1 MNEGL
6 GLDGSCATIEPSGRD
21 RAPGVCMR
29 LSLVV
34 DERKSVSGRAVP
46 CRSAPWDGEIPAF
59 AGMTIMRGSPF
70 AGTTVRGPRP
80 GLVWV
85 RERPAPYG
93 ENALAVLWQRAHT
106 LPDGL
111 LTEDGRRFRVVY
123 PGRPS
128 GRAGPDFRDSVL
140 EAEDGRLVTGD
151 VELHVEAPGWRSHG
165 HHADPGYNGVV
176 LHVVLRAGGAVS
188 SRQQSRASAPVASLE
203 PVVDRL
209 RRAGDGARPS
219 AFPWESMSPGAIEKV
234 LDAAGDR
241 RFLARSRGFAREIEA
256 GDADQVVYAAL
267 FEALGYAANRKP
279 FRRLAEVVPF
289 ATVATLRGEPG
300 GTRLAAVRALL
311 LTASGLVS
319 RDGAPDAGLVR
330 RLPRTGR
337 LAPDAWRLLRVRPSN
352 HPARRVE
359 GAARLVDRFL
369 DAGPAAWVT
378 SAADAGKPAAL
389 VRALSD
395 PPFVGAGRA
404 RDMAVNVALPFAHA
418 LAGASRDGDAAARR
432 LEAYRAFP
440 GLADNDITREMKRL
454 LADRGLPVS
463 ARGARRHQGLAH
475 LYNVTTL
482 PGMART
488 EWPAMAR
495 AAGEA

>member
-1 MNEGL
+1 ML
-6 GLDGSCATIEPSGRD
+6 LSPATDEQRTVRD
-21 RAPGVCMR
+21 AR
-29 LSLVV
+29 
-34 DERKSVSGRAVP
+34 P
-46 CRSAPWDGEIPAF
+46 CRSAPRR
-59 AGMTIMRGSPF
+59 T
-70 AGTTVRGPRP
+70 
-80 GLVWV
+80 GLSWV

-93 ENALAVLWQRAHT
+93 ESALAVLWQRAHT

-140 EAEDGRLVTGD
+140 ATEDGRLVTGD

-165 HHADPGYNGVV
+165 HDTDPGYNGVV
-176 LHVVLRAGGAVS
+176 LHVVLRAGGSVS
-188 SRQQSRASAPVASLE
+188 SPQQSRATAPVASLE

-209 RRAGDGARPS
+209 RRADASARP
-219 AFPWESMSPGAIEKV
+219 AAAPWEDLSPAAFEKV

-241 RFLARSRGFAREIEA
+241 RFLARSGGFARELDA

-279 FRRLAEVVPF
+279 FRRLAEFFPY
-289 ATVATLRGEPG
+289 ARAASLRREPG
-300 GTRLAAVRALL
+300 GTRLAALRALL
-311 LTASGLVS
+311 LTASGLKGAS
-319 RDGAPDAGLVR
+319 ETDGEGALDPALVR
-330 RLPRTGR
+330 RLPRTRR
-337 LAPDAWRLLRVRPSN
+337 LAASEWRLFRVRPSN

-369 DAGPAAWVT
+369 DAGPAAYVT
-378 SAADAGKPAAL
+378 GAADEAKPSAL
-389 VRALSD
+389 VRALSE
-395 PPFVGAGRA
+395 PPLIGAGRA
-404 RDMAVNVALPFAHA
+404 RDMAVNVVLPFAHA
-418 LAGASRDGDAAARR
+418 LAGASRDREAAARY

-440 GLADNDITREMKRL
+440 SLADNDITREMKRL
-454 LADRGLPVS
+454 VADRGLAVS

-482 PGMART
+482 PAMART
-488 EWPAMAR
+488 EWPAMLR
-495 AAGEA
+495 AAGAA